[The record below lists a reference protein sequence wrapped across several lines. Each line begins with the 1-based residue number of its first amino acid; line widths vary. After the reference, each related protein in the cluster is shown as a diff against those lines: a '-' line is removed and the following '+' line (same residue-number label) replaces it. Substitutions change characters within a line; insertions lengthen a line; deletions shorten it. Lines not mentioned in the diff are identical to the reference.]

1 MVGRGQD
8 KEDKVP
14 NRNARCSQPGL
25 RGTNIILSDN

>member
-14 NRNARCSQPGL
+14 NKSECPVISARSARHQYYFK
-25 RGTNIILSDN
+25 